1 MSFDERQALGQNIQK
16 LSSKNKRGI
25 IDIMGGKDKN
35 DNKVIEFDLN
45 TLGSEKCWQLQ
56 DYVNRCLIQ

>member
-1 MSFDERQALGQNIQK
+1 MSFDERQALGQSIQK
-16 LSSKNKRGI
+16 LNSKNKRGI

-45 TLGSEKCWQLQ
+45 TLDNDKCWQLQ
-56 DYVNRCLIQ
+56 DYVKRCLIQ